1 MRTSLIGQNLPAT
14 TFHVKEVVLESLMP
28 SLLFHHW
35 IAGWLLLGLF
45 GSNMSDCQNLYLMP
59 YGTYYDDYRIES
71 NDRVKYVVPETYYQ
85 YSPPVDSDLE
95 NNILRKNRLN
105 FPPSNPSSYDY
116 IAPSQNILDNKR
128 RPDENDENN
137 VWLDEEILEKMNAL
151 ERMLSDESNEKDF
164 ETKNSIN
171 DKIISDSIMPEET
184 KRVVRQVRKQR
195 PGFFWTLAKLAFETF
210 NDTQSAI
217 KQITSIISNSIGPDT
232 TTNRSTS
239 SDSLMESSKTSM
251 MRDRNETAI
260 TTEATMTN
268 TKQTPV
274 LTRSE
279 LQSLITRNIKGLI
292 RLFNIEWQD
301 ALKQS
306 DVNVDEFRKDL
317 GKQVGTYLQDN
328 PNAY

>member
-1 MRTSLIGQNLPAT
+1 MS
-14 TFHVKEVVLESLMP
+14 

-35 IAGWLLLGLF
+35 IAGWLLLAFF
-45 GSNMSDCQNLYLMP
+45 GSKMSDCQNLYLMP
-59 YGTYYDDYRIES
+59 YGTYYEDYRIES
-71 NDRVKYVVPETYYQ
+71 NDRVKYDVPETYYQ

-95 NNILRKNRLN
+95 NNILRKNHLN
-105 FPPSNPSSYDY
+105 FSPSSSSNYDY
-116 IAPSQNILDNKR
+116 VAPSQDILDKKR
-128 RPDENDENN
+128 RPDKNDEDN
-137 VWLDEEILEKMNAL
+137 VWLDEEILEKMNML

-171 DKIISDSIMPEET
+171 DKIISESIMPEET

-195 PGFFWTLAKLAFETF
+195 PGFFWTLAKIAFETF

-217 KQITSIISNSIGPDT
+217 KQISSIISNSIGPDT
-232 TTNRSTS
+232 TTSKS
-239 SDSLMESSKTSM
+239 MISDSLMESSKTSM
-251 MRDRNETAI
+251 INERNETTM

-268 TKQTPV
+268 MKQTPL

-306 DVNVDEFRKDL
+306 DVNVNEFRKDL